1 MKKFAI
7 VILIMLAFSFLYT
20 INAEPIPP
28 TSLEVSLP
36 NGQRVVVELD
46 ACYDPVTKRW
56 EPCYV
61 QAPSVCKAENV
72 K

>member
-7 VILIMLAFSFLYT
+7 VILFILAFSFLYT
-20 INAEPIPP
+20 LNAEPIPA
-28 TSLEVSLP
+28 TSMEVNLP
-36 NGQRVVVELD
+36 NGQTVVVELD

-56 EPCYV
+56 GPCYV
-61 QAPSVCKAENV
+61 QSQENCKSENT